1 MRLMYWGKD
10 GGKESTVWGFW
21 PVEIKKLFSVALLK
35 FVGASRE
42 AYHTHAFNSISW
54 VLKGKLTEDKIWFND
69 HIITDYTPSLKPIFT
84 SKHTLH
90 KVDSDGTT
98 LVFTLRGSW
107 SNYWMETVDG
117 KIVDLTHGRQVVS

>member
-1 MRLMYWGKD
+1 MRLLYWGKD

-54 VLKGKLTEDKIWFND
+54 VLKGRLVEEILLGDIKVHDPSFKPV
-69 HIITDYTPSLKPIFT
+69 ITKRTDF
-84 SKHTLH
+84 H
-90 KVDSDGTT
+90 KVSSVGTT
-98 LVFTLRGSW
+98 WVLTFRGPWADTWNELVNFNKVT
-107 SNYWMETVDG
+107 
-117 KIVDLTHGRQVVS
+117 LTHGRQIVS